1 MRNFARAMAGSPVAR
16 TVVALVV
23 VVPISIYLGTSAVRR
38 GVLYHLEV
46 FAPSVVLGIGV
57 GIWTWSWKWFW
68 YAIATGA
75 ALTGLALLLALVAGR

>member
-1 MRNFARAMAGSPVAR
+1 MRNLARAIVRSPVAR

-23 VVPISIYLGTSAVRR
+23 VVPVSFFLGTSAVRR
-38 GVLYHLEV
+38 GALYYLGV

-68 YAIATGA
+68 YALATGA